1 MATLSDPKPFRP
13 PPNSQPSDEP
23 LPVEV
28 RRRDAAHNPGP
39 SLEGVR
45 EAINN
50 ALHGDLAADVE
61 RVRKLAGWMDT
72 KFSVAGVRFGMDGVI
87 GLIPVV
93 GDTATALVSLYPLA
107 VARRHGLGRWVQAK
121 IFGNIAL
128 DWLVGLV
135 PVVGD
140 LFDVGFKAN
149 VRNLRVIERA
159 AERRGVAPA
168 VIEPSGA
175 AAAAAPGNFERR

>member
-1 MATLSDPKPFRP
+1 MATISDPQPFRP
-13 PPNSQPSDEP
+13 PPNPGPSDEP
-23 LPVEV
+23 VPVEV
-28 RRRDAAHNPGP
+28 RRREAAPPSNAGP

-50 ALHGDLAADVE
+50 ALHGDLAADLE

-87 GLIPVV
+87 GLVPVV
-93 GDTATALVSLYPLA
+93 GDTVTALVSLYPLA

-159 AERRGVAPA
+159 AERRGEAPA
-168 VIEPSGA
+168 AIE
-175 AAAAAPGNFERR
+175 PGNFERR

>member
-1 MATLSDPKPFRP
+1 M
-13 PPNSQPSDEP
+13 
-23 LPVEV
+23 
-28 RRRDAAHNPGP
+28 
-39 SLEGVR
+39 EGVR

-50 ALHGDLAADVE
+50 ALHGDLATDLE

-72 KFSVAGVRFGMDGVI
+72 KFSIAGVRFGMDGVI

-107 VARRHGLGRWVQAK
+107 VARRHGLGKWVQAK

-159 AERRGVAPA
+159 AERRGVAPP
-168 VIEPSGA
+168 VIDPTPLEG
-175 AAAAAPGNFERR
+175 R